1 MRTIWIASAL
11 LWIVAPL
18 AAQPPAGLGASALTR
33 PDFTWSMDS
42 VPGVRAYFLRG
53 TYADIHRDS
62 LLRRLPDAVAH
73 ARAMIAAPAAPGP
86 IDVFFVERRE
96 QMQALTGANATGF
109 AHTSARAV
117 FLVTNPDWRA
127 FERHEIMHVVS
138 VQAWGRDGMSKAWLL
153 EGLAQAADGSCGGHT
168 NEAIAIALASRSG
181 WIDLATLVHRFRE
194 QSDLRAYLQA
204 AAFTD
209 YLLRNAGVEPLR
221 ELWVA
226 EADTSTRVRGRT
238 LADWE
243 REWRGTLAR
252 SSGVPASTIER
263 VELKGCG

>member
-1 MRTIWIASAL
+1 MRNIWIAAMQL
-11 LWIVAPL
+11 LIAAPV
-18 AAQPPAGLGASALTR
+18 AAQPPAGLAASALAR
-33 PDFTWSMDS
+33 PDFTWTVDS

-62 LLRRLPDAVAH
+62 LLRRLPEAVAH
-73 ARAMIAAPAAPGP
+73 ARAMIGAPALPGP
-86 IDVFFVERRE
+86 VDVFFVERRE
-96 QMQALTGANATGF
+96 QLQALTGASATGF

-138 VQAWGRDGMSKAWLL
+138 VHAWGRDGMSKAWLL
-153 EGLAQAADGSCGGHT
+153 EGLAQAADGSCGGYT

-181 WIDLATLVHRFRE
+181 WIDLPTLVHRFRE

-209 YLLRNAGVEPLR
+209 YLLRNAGVDSVR

-226 EADTSTRVRGRT
+226 EADTGTRIRGRT
-238 LADWE
+238 LAEWE
-243 REWRGTLAR
+243 REWRGKLAR
-252 SSGVPASTIER
+252 SSAVPASTIES
-263 VELKGCG
+263 VESKGCG